1 MTRPVTEV
9 ACGVLINREKGIFLL
24 GSRPEGKPCAGFW
37 EFPGG
42 KLEAGETP
50 EVALAREL
58 NEELGIQIGKSYPW
72 FVMEHDYPHAYVRLH
87 FRRCFSWA
95 GELKS
100 LEHQKFAWFS
110 GLADLE
116 GLKHLPMNAII
127 TERIYLPE
135 CVYAG
140 DIENLATYVGLDAKR
155 GAIVET
161 VDQMKAAEAAG
172 ALYVIAKKGSEDKLL
187 EGQMNTLPGYVFGN
201 PEDIELQRTRGAHG
215 IVVLKN

>member
-87 FRRCFSWA
+87 FRRCFSWV

-187 EGQMNTLPGYVFGN
+187 EGQMNTLPVYVFGN
-201 PEDIELQRTRGAHG
+201 PEDIEAQRTRGAHG
-215 IVVLKN
+215 IVVAKN

>member
-9 ACGVLINREKGIFLL
+9 ACGVLIDRKKGIFLL

-50 EVALAREL
+50 EIALAREL
-58 NEELGIQIGKSYPW
+58 NEELGIHIGKSYPW

-87 FRRCFSWA
+87 FRRCFTWE

-135 CVYAG
+135 CVCAR
-140 DIENLATYVGLDAKR
+140 DPENLATYAGLDAKR

-161 VDQMKAAEAAG
+161 VSEMKEAEAKG

-187 EGQMNTLPGYVFGN
+187 EAQMNTLPVYVFGV
-201 PEDIELQRTRGAHG
+201 EADIEAQRTRGAHG
-215 IVVLKN
+215 IVIAKN

>member
-9 ACGVLINREKGIFLL
+9 ACGVLIDREKGVFLL

-50 EVALAREL
+50 EVALFREL

-95 GELKS
+95 GQLKS

-110 GLADLE
+110 SLADIE
-116 GLKHLPMNAII
+116 GLKNLPMNAII

-140 DIENLATYVGLDAKR
+140 DKDNLATYAGLDAGR
-155 GAIVET
+155 GAIVES
-161 VDQMKAAEAAG
+161 VSEMKAAEASG
-172 ALYVIAKKGSEDKLL
+172 ALYVVAKKGSEETLL
-187 EGQMNTLPGYVFGN
+187 ASQMNTLPVYVFASAT
-201 PEDIELQRTRGAHG
+201 ELETQRTRGAHG
-215 IVVLKN
+215 VVVAQN

>member
-1 MTRPVTEV
+1 MARPVTEV

-42 KLEAGETP
+42 KLEVGETP

-58 NEELGIQIGKSYPW
+58 NEELGIHIGKSYPW

-87 FRRCFSWA
+87 FRRCFSWT

-135 CVYAG
+135 CVYAK
-140 DIENLATYVGLDAKR
+140 DKENLATYAGLDAKR
-155 GAIVET
+155 GAIVQSVGE
-161 VDQMKAAEAAG
+161 MKAAEAAG
-172 ALYVIAKKGSEDKLL
+172 ALYVIAKKGSEEALL
-187 EGQMNTLPGYVFGN
+187 ENQMNTLPVYVFGRQ
-201 PEDIELQRTRGAHG
+201 EDVEAQRTRGAHG
-215 IVVLKN
+215 IVVIKN

>member
-1 MTRPVTEV
+1 MMRPVTEV

-50 EVALAREL
+50 EIALAREL

-87 FRRCFSWA
+87 FRRCFSWE

-110 GLADLE
+110 SLTDLE
-116 GLKHLPMNAII
+116 GLQLLPMDAII

-135 CVYAG
+135 CIFAE
-140 DIENLATYVGLDAKR
+140 DSENLATYEGLDAKR

-161 VDQMKAAEAAG
+161 VDQLKEAEATG
-172 ALYVIAKKGSEDKLL
+172 ALYVVAKKGSEDKLL
-187 EGQMNTLPGYVFGN
+187 QSQMNALPVYVIGK
-201 PEDIELQRTRGAHG
+201 PEDIEAQRTRGAHG
-215 IVVLKN
+215 IVVARN

>member
-87 FRRCFSWA
+87 FRRCFSWD

-140 DIENLATYVGLDAKR
+140 DIANLATYAGLDAKR

-172 ALYVIAKKGSEDKLL
+172 VLYVIAKKGSEDKLL
-187 EGQMNTLPGYVFGN
+187 EGQMNTLPVYVFGN

-215 IVVLKN
+215 IVVAKN